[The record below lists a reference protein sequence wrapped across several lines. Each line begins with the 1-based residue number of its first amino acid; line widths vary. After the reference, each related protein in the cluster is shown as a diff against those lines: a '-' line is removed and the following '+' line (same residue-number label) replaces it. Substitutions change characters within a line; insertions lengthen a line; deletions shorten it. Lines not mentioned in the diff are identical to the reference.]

1 MKRLIATA
9 LALIM
14 TASLLN
20 AEEREGQEVN
30 ETASVTHEL
39 MRFAGNIHQLNSIFP
54 QEKVYIQFD
63 ITVDGNSKS
72 FTLPR
77 SEVRGLVM
85 QAVVLGH
92 EGFMLH
98 VDCTPDMAGEMLGVA
113 LTCRGE
119 LYGFQT
125 IETSSLPRVFLTS

>member
-1 MKRLIATA
+1 MKR
-9 LALIM
+9 
-14 TASLLN
+14 
-20 AEEREGQEVN
+20 
-30 ETASVTHEL
+30 
-39 MRFAGNIHQLNSIFP
+39 FFP

-85 QAVVLGH
+85 QAEVLGH
-92 EGFMLH
+92 ESIMLH
-98 VDCTPDMAGEMLGVA
+98 VDCTPDMTGEMLGVA

-125 IETSSLPRVFLTS
+125 IETSSQPQVFLIF